1 MSITAEAIR
10 ELHRLHRQA
19 TDLRDRLTRGPK
31 QVKAREGNVAHL
43 TNEFEAAKEALTK
56 VKMSVK
62 EKELSLKSREDR
74 ILDLQA
80 KKNSCSSNREYQT
93 LLEQIAADE
102 QANSVLSDE
111 ILELFDKATDA
122 EKVVELAQAGVK
134 EAEKMLA
141 NLKNKVESERAGLQ
155 ADLDKVESELKD
167 AEKGLPADVKQ
178 DYERVV
184 KAHGEDALAPM
195 DDEVCGGCFQKI
207 TSQMINELQLS
218 KMVFCKSC
226 GRLLYIPED
235 TAVR

>member
-1 MSITAEAIR
+1 MSITAEALR

-102 QANSVLSDE
+102 QANSVLSD
-111 ILELFDKATDA
+111 
-122 EKVVELAQAGVK
+122 
-134 EAEKMLA
+134 
-141 NLKNKVESERAGLQ
+141 S
-155 ADLDKVESELKD
+155 
-167 AEKGLPADVKQ
+167 
-178 DYERVV
+178 
-184 KAHGEDALAPM
+184 
-195 DDEVCGGCFQKI
+195 
-207 TSQMINELQLS
+207 
-218 KMVFCKSC
+218 
-226 GRLLYIPED
+226 
-235 TAVR
+235 